1 MDRNEAGRIR
11 WEGLREQKYNKEYVR
26 ALDSKIVEPEG
37 VSDVEQREEWLKQA
51 VDVDPREVYD
61 SVKVGRKPKEWVVE

>member
-1 MDRNEAGRIR
+1 M
-11 WEGLREQKYNKEYVR
+11 REQKYNKEYVR

-61 SVKVGRKPKEWVVE
+61 SVKVGRKPKE